1 MTTAHISLTLE
12 GVNIPAVATAPP
24 DFVTVATALPEEDRH
39 PILTKTWAMADGKL
53 CERSHDKGKWHRFE
67 EKPVAGLDD
76 LLAIIEG
83 LDVHSCLVHG
93 RIREGVDRERAR
105 RTHVGQPDDP
115 PSL

>member
-1 MTTAHISLTLE
+1 L
-12 GVNIPAVATAPP
+12 PPP

-39 PILTKTWAMADGKL
+39 PVLTKTWSIIGGKL
-53 CERSHDKGKWHRFE
+53 DERSHDKGKWHRFE
-67 EKPVAGLDD
+67 EKPVASLDD

-105 RTHVGQPDDP
+105 RTHIEHTDYPA
-115 PSL
+115 SLEEA